1 MATITPTIASVT
13 TGIASITW
21 AAQTD
26 ADTAT
31 AFDNLGFVRGAV
43 QFDGT
48 FGGATIVLQGSND
61 NSNWAT
67 LDDVAGVAI
76 SATAAAIIDFLGH
89 CRYIRPLVTAGTAE
103 SLNTRVIMRG

>member
-1 MATITPTIASVT
+1 MATITPTITSLT
-13 TGIASITW
+13 NGIASITW

-31 AFDNLGFVRGAV
+31 AFDNFGFRRGAV

-61 NSNWAT
+61 GSTFST

-76 SATAAAIIDFLGH
+76 SATAAGIFDFNGH

-103 SLNTRVIMRG
+103 SLNTRVIMRD